1 MAYYGIEVAT
11 IHKYQGR
18 EKDTIIMSTVED
30 HISEFCDDPNLIN
43 VAISR
48 AKKRFC
54 LVTSGNEQ
62 ERKGNIYELLEYI
75 AYNKMSV
82 TESKIFS
89 IFDYLYSHYTKER
102 QEYLAGHKKISEFD
116 S

>member
-1 MAYYGIEVAT
+1 MVQFFSSILHQPLFVSLQMSVTGPYGIEVAT

-30 HISEFCDDPNLIN
+30 HISEFCDDSNLIN

-82 TESKIFS
+82 TGE
-89 IFDYLYSHYTKER
+89 
-102 QEYLAGHKKISEFD
+102 
-116 S
+116 